1 MVETLNLKV
10 MESNEKDIEQFDLL
24 EKQKGVEELKDIQ
37 DLDEWMKSLPLKEVG
52 TNFTSTVIAS
62 ALLAKKRHAN
72 FKLLVWLMVFFAGLI
87 AASYFLIGSSG
98 AELEITYLDQ
108 VKTQSLEMLDFMAD
122 PRLRQLFLV
131 VEGIICLVIIEKL
144 VSSFRILR
152 HAA

>member
-1 MVETLNLKV
+1 
-10 MESNEKDIEQFDLL
+10 MERNEKDIEHFDSL
-24 EKQKGVEELKDIQ
+24 EKNNVPDELNDIQ

-62 ALLAKKRHAN
+62 ALLAKKRNAN
-72 FKLLVWLMVFFAGLI
+72 FRLLVWLMIFFAMLI
-87 AASYFLIGSSG
+87 AGSYFFIGTSG

-108 VKTQSLEMLDFMAD
+108 VKTQSIEMLDLLVD

-144 VSSFRILR
+144 ISSFRILR

>member
-1 MVETLNLKV
+1 

>member
-1 MVETLNLKV
+1 
-10 MESNEKDIEQFDLL
+10 MERNDRDIEHFDSL
-24 EKQKGVEELKDIQ
+24 ENNTSSEELNDIQ

-62 ALLAKKRHAN
+62 ALLAKKRNAN
-72 FKLLVWLMVFFAGLI
+72 FRLLVWLMMFFATLI
-87 AASYFLIGSSG
+87 AASYFFIGTSG

-108 VKTQSLEMLDFMAD
+108 VKTQSIERLDLLAD

>member
-24 EKQKGVEELKDIQ
+24 EKQKGVGELKDIQ

-131 VEGIICLVIIEKL
+131 VEGIICLVVIEKL

>member
-1 MVETLNLKV
+1 
-10 MESNEKDIEQFDLL
+10 MESNDKDIERFDAL
-24 EKQKGVEELKDIQ
+24 ESNEAREELNDIQ

-62 ALLAKKRHAN
+62 ALLAKKRNAN
-72 FKLLVWLMVFFAGLI
+72 FRLLIWLMVFFAMLI
-87 AASYFLIGSSG
+87 AASYFVIGTSG

-108 VKTQSLEMLDFMAD
+108 VKTRSLEILDILAD

>member
-1 MVETLNLKV
+1 

-24 EKQKGVEELKDIQ
+24 EKQKGVGELKDIQ

-131 VEGIICLVIIEKL
+131 VEGIICLVVIEKL

>member
-1 MVETLNLKV
+1 
-10 MESNEKDIEQFDLL
+10 MERNEKDIEHFDSL
-24 EKQKGVEELKDIQ
+24 ENNNVPDELNDIQ

-62 ALLAKKRHAN
+62 ALLAKKRNVN
-72 FKLLVWLMVFFAGLI
+72 FRLLVWLMLFFAVLI
-87 AASYFLIGSSG
+87 AASYFFIGTSE
-98 AELEITYLDQ
+98 AALEITYLDQ
-108 VKTQSLEMLDFMAD
+108 VKTRSLEMLDFLAD

>member
-1 MVETLNLKV
+1 
-10 MESNEKDIEQFDLL
+10 MEGNEKDIEHFDSL
-24 EKQKGVEELKDIQ
+24 ENNSVPDELSDIQ

-62 ALLAKKRHAN
+62 ALLAKKRNAN
-72 FKLLVWLMVFFAGLI
+72 FRLLIWLMVFFAMLI
-87 AASYFLIGSSG
+87 AASYFFIGTSG

-108 VKTQSLEMLDFMAD
+108 VKTRSLEMLDIIAD

-144 VSSFRILR
+144 ISSFRILR

>member
-1 MVETLNLKV
+1 

-108 VKTQSLEMLDFMAD
+108 MKTQSLEMLDFMAD

>member
-1 MVETLNLKV
+1 
-10 MESNEKDIEQFDLL
+10 MERNDKDIEHFDSL
-24 EKQKGVEELKDIQ
+24 ESNNVPDVLNDIQ

-62 ALLAKKRHAN
+62 ALLAKKRNAN
-72 FKLLVWLMVFFAGLI
+72 FRLLVWLMVFFGLLI
-87 AASYFLIGSSG
+87 AASYFFIGTSS
-98 AELEITYLDQ
+98 ASLEITYLDQ
-108 VKTQSLEMLDFMAD
+108 VKTQSLEMLDLLAD

-144 VSSFRILR
+144 ISSFRILR